1 MRTFYASRSSSYPPG
16 FQSLMQG
23 QQTRVEGLQRHLTG
37 EDRKPLL
44 ILLGAVALVLLIA
57 CANVANLQLAR
68 AGMRRQEISVRGAL
82 GASRTRLLRQFLVE
96 SLLLAMMAAGLG
108 LAIAGGVT
116 AVIRHTQLPES
127 ASINLYTQAV
137 PLLRLPFGKLSL
149 AIGVDGW
156 VLAFTL
162 GLAILTTLLFGLL
175 PAWRGTHP
183 NLAQSLTGSA
193 PRVTSGREQQ
203 ALRQILLVAEVAL
216 GVSLLACAGLL
227 TRSFLHVLRA
237 DPGFDAENVLTG
249 VTLLSGQRYQAG
261 EARNRFAEQLV
272 AQLERLPG
280 ARAAAVSSILPL
292 DPYDARS
299 AFMMEGTPKP
309 PAEMRASMPVISVSP
324 GYFSASGTPL
334 LEGRI
339 FTADDG
345 PKTGMVAIVNRSFA
359 AKYISGEA
367 VGKRFDLNSW
377 EGDPRP
383 VTIVGVA
390 ADTRHGGMEQAP
402 EPEVY
407 LPMAQLPQS
416 GTKILLRAGGNA
428 ALLSQAMR
436 NAVTAT
442 DPDQP
447 LFDVQTMEDRAQS
460 SEGQR
465 RLTTLL
471 LMLFATLA
479 VLLAAVGV
487 YGVFSYSVAQRAHE
501 IAIRLALGSARS
513 RVLRLVVTEAVWL
526 VAAGG
531 VAGLAG
537 AFLLSRLL
545 RSMLVGVSAHD
556 ALSLCVAWLVM
567 TAVGAIASY
576 APAARASRIDPNA
589 LLHAE

>member
-1 MRTFYASRSSSYPPG
+1 
-16 FQSLMQG
+16 
-23 QQTRVEGLQRHLTG
+23 
-37 EDRKPLL
+37 
-44 ILLGAVALVLLIA
+44 
-57 CANVANLQLAR
+57 
-68 AGMRRQEISVRGAL
+68 VRGAL

-175 PAWRGTHP
+175 PAWRGTRP

-272 AQLERLPG
+272 AQLEKLPG

-324 GYFSASGTPL
+324 GYFSAAGTPL

-359 AKYISGEA
+359 ARYISGDA

-416 GTKILLRAGGNA
+416 GAKILLRAGGNA